1 MLVKHMIRELMKC
14 PEDMEVYTCQ
24 DHDRDL
30 SDLSIHYINNTF
42 RIIIWNNKAVIQDV
56 LSGDDNDGS
65 EDNPGFWETYL
76 NTHDTPFP
84 MIK

>member
-30 SDLSIHYINNTF
+30 SDLSIHYINNTLHF
-42 RIIIWNNKAVIQDV
+42 I
-56 LSGDDNDGS
+56 
-65 EDNPGFWETYL
+65 GFIL
-76 NTHDTPFP
+76 FP
-84 MIK
+84 PILFSALEIPNAYFLGFLFIFFIM